1 MTEISIVQDN
11 KFILLC
17 NPTGRGRRERG
28 LGLTSR
34 HGHTSSWP
42 IVIFNI
48 DDLMIDNIVS
58 TFIDA
63 STVWAGFECLGDVF
77 DIEDIGVK
85 DVLGPL
91 SVSGVWL

>member
-1 MTEISIVQDN
+1 
-11 KFILLC
+11 
-17 NPTGRGRRERG
+17 
-28 LGLTSR
+28 
-34 HGHTSSWP
+34 
-42 IVIFNI
+42 
-48 DDLMIDNIVS
+48 MIDNIVS